1 MEQKGKNRGVH
12 LCNKPDYRGLRH
24 VYQAM
29 LHSFKGLAAAFRCE
43 EAFRLE
49 LLVVAVMLP
58 LGLWL
63 GNSGVERSLLVGS
76 LLLVLIVELINSA
89 IEAVVDRISLEHH
102 VLSGRAKD
110 IGSGAVFMT
119 LVNVAVIWGLLL
131 YERLSCWLST
141 GASLSP

>member
-1 MEQKGKNRGVH
+1 MTVPI
-12 LCNKPDYRGLRH
+12 NKPDHSGLYH

-29 LHSFKGLAAAFRCE
+29 LYSFKGLAAAIRYE

-49 LLVVAVMLP
+49 LMAMVVMLP

-63 GNSGVERSLLVGS
+63 GNSGIERALLVGA

-89 IEAVVDRISLEHH
+89 IEAIVDRVSLEHH

-110 IGSGAVFMT
+110 IGSAAVFMT
-119 LVNVAVIWGLLL
+119 LVNVSVIWGLVL
-131 YERLSCWLST
+131 YERVI
-141 GASLSP
+141 G